1 MGSVYTLIF
10 KFLCYSYLNKDE
22 IIISSKMKVNI
33 SLSEKVGMRTVELCM
48 FLDNILEY
56 VLE

>member
-1 MGSVYTLIF
+1 
-10 KFLCYSYLNKDE
+10 
-22 IIISSKMKVNI
+22 MKVNI